1 MENRIER
8 VDSIPLIINWLMKMQ
23 VHKIIDGIY
32 VPHKN
37 WDGLSYGQ
45 LAVLFLT
52 YVLCSLTHRLSGME
66 SWLVKHKTVIERVT
80 GWKVCDK
87 DATDDR
93 LGRMVEVFGEDDDK
107 STEFQLQSGRHMIN
121 AYELSTEIVRYDT
134 TSFNVY
140 HQSNNSD
147 DGLLQFGH
155 SKNYRPDLLQFKQ
168 GLGTLD
174 PAGIPLITETIPGNK
189 ADDRC
194 YIPAWRRMT
203 ETIGH
208 PDFLYIA
215 DCKAASLETRTVIDR
230 GEGYYL
236 FPLPMTGDTPKIL
249 KELVLNSPEE
259 PQEIRLEPKRNE
271 EEKPRVVG
279 GRICC

>member
-1 MENRIER
+1 
-8 VDSIPLIINWLMKMQ
+8 
-23 VHKIIDGIY
+23 
-32 VPHKN
+32 
-37 WDGLSYGQ
+37 
-45 LAVLFLT
+45 
-52 YVLCSLTHRLSGME
+52 
-66 SWLVKHKTVIERVT
+66 
-80 GWKVCDK
+80 
-87 DATDDR
+87 
-93 LGRMVEVFGEDDDK
+93 
-107 STEFQLQSGRHMIN
+107 
-121 AYELSTEIVRYDT
+121 
-134 TSFNVY
+134 
-140 HQSNNSD
+140 
-147 DGLLQFGH
+147 
-155 SKNYRPDLLQFKQ
+155 
-168 GLGTLD
+168 
-174 PAGIPLITETIPGNK
+174 
-189 ADDRC
+189 
-194 YIPAWRRMT
+194 MT

>member
-1 MENRIER
+1 
-8 VDSIPLIINWLMKMQ
+8 MKMQ

-32 VPHKN
+32 SPHKN
-37 WDGLSYGQ
+37 WTGWSYGR

-52 YVLCSLTHRLSGME
+52 YVLYSLTHRLSGME

-80 GWKVCDK
+80 GWKVNNK

-93 LGRMVEVFGEDDDK
+93 LGRMVEVFGEDEDK

-121 AYELSTEIVRYDT
+121 AYELPTVIGRYDT

-147 DGLLQFGH
+147 DGLLQSGH
-155 SKNYRPDLLQFKQ
+155 SKNYRLDLLQFKQ
-168 GLGTLD
+168 DLGTLD